1 VYNHF
6 DRRSDERHRQHQ
18 RRMNESIMI
27 GYFILVVLVIW
38 GVADECAH
46 RAPTAVP
53 VTIELTK

>member
-1 VYNHF
+1 
-6 DRRSDERHRQHQ
+6 
-18 RRMNESIMI
+18 MNESIMI